1 MGTKSEWLSL
11 ACRDGTVALMGVVNL
26 TPDSFFDGG
35 RYATADAAERHVDA
49 LLAEGAA
56 VLDLGGESSRPGA
69 EKIPAAQQIDR
80 VRAALSHAVSR
91 GAVVSIDTTDPE
103 VADYALGAGA
113 RLVND
118 VSCLAAPELAA
129 VTARHGATLIL
140 MHSRDMREMSGFS
153 QYPEGRYGDVVED
166 VRAEWRAARDLAVKA
181 GMAPADVWFD
191 PGLGFAKNARQSF
204 ELLRRLGEFAS
215 EGVPILVGPSRKS
228 FIATVDGA
236 PPEARL
242 GGTVAACLAAAER
255 GASLLRVHDVAAIRQ
270 ALGVS
275 RLASHTP
282 PMEARHA

>member
-1 MGTKSEWLSL
+1 
-11 ACRDGTVALMGVVNL
+11 MGVVNL

-35 RYATADAAERHVDA
+35 RYATRDAAERRVDE
-49 LLAEGAA
+49 LLSEGAT

-69 EKIPAAQQIDR
+69 EKIPAGEQIDR
-80 VRAALSHAVSR
+80 VRAALIHAVSR

-103 VADYALGAGA
+103 VADFALGAGA

-118 VSCLAAPELAA
+118 VSCLVDPELAT
-129 VTARHGATLIL
+129 VTARHGGTLIL

-153 QYPEGRYGDVVED
+153 QYPEGRYGDVVAD
-166 VRAEWRAARDLAVKA
+166 VRAEWRASRDRAVAA
-181 GMAPADVWFD
+181 GLEPSDVWFD

-204 ELLRRLGEFAS
+204 ELLRRLEEFAS
-215 EGVPILVGPSRKS
+215 EGVPIVAGPSRKS

-242 GGTVAACLAAAER
+242 GGTIAACLAATER
-255 GASLLRVHDVAAIRQ
+255 GASLLRVHDVAAVRQ

-275 RLASHTP
+275 RLARHTP
-282 PMEARHA
+282 SMEARHA